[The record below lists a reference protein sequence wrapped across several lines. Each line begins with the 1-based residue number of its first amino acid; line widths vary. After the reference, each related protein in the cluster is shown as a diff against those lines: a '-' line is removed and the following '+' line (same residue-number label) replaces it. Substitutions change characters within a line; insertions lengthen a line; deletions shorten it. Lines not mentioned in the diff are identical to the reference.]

1 MSTSLESLRNQA
13 GKLNGRVTAAESRA
27 NEVQKKYDEAKKN
40 YQRLRDERERLR
52 ADLEKAK
59 RGGGASGDGR
69 PAEVNANEMSEEG
82 ALEGV
87 GGETM
92 IRTQSVPSTSGVNGT
107 GSMAELQAK
116 YE

>member
-1 MSTSLESLRNQA
+1 
-13 GKLNGRVTAAESRA
+13 
-27 NEVQKKYDEAKKN
+27 
-40 YQRLRDERERLR
+40 
-52 ADLEKAK
+52 
-59 RGGGASGDGR
+59 
-69 PAEVNANEMSEEG
+69 MSEEG

-116 YE
+116 YESLKTKYRVSSAHYHHQGDARHLLNQS